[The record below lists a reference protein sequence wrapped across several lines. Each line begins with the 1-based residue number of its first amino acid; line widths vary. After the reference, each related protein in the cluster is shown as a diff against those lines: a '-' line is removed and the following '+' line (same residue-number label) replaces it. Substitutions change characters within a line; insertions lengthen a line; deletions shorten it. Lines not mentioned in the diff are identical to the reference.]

1 MSLVRLLKTGKS
13 LTDLRDSTSRYQM
26 RQKLRLPKF
35 GSQKNPFGPAEPGA
49 ASTPIEGIAD
59 TVPWVMS
66 PAEKAA
72 ARMKHTMRLPT
83 LPATARAKK
92 ASPAVSAPLPRDGI
106 GSWLGRWLT
115 KLVPS
120 AWRPDGRTIA
130 RRPAS
135 GRTRTPVQGELS
147 LNRIRVMRNDL
158 NDADVEV
165 VAAKAAA
172 KPRSRP
178 VAVAETRRG

>member
-1 MSLVRLLKTGKS
+1 MSLVRLLKAGKS
-13 LTDLRDSTSRYQM
+13 LTDLKDSTSRYRVQ
-26 RQKLRLPKF
+26 QKVRLPKF
-35 GSQKNPFGPAEPGA
+35 GSGKNPFAPPETAAA

-66 PAEKAA
+66 RAEKAA

-83 LPATARAKK
+83 LAATASAKK
-92 ASPAVSAPLPRDGI
+92 AFQPPSARSPRDGG

-115 KLVPS
+115 KLIPASWRS
-120 AWRPDGRTIA
+120 ANRTSP
-130 RRPAS
+130 RRPAPS
-135 GRTRTPVQGELS
+135 RTRAPVQGELT

-165 VAAKAAA
+165 VPAKAAA

-178 VAVAETRRG
+178 VALADT